1 MQAFLKFGRK
11 LAKGVALLG
20 AVITALMMFLTVAD
34 VIGRRFFNAPV
45 TGAFELTKI
54 MLVFL
59 VSFGLAHAQAEGE
72 NIGIN
77 ILFDKF
83 PKMLRL
89 ILEVLINIV
98 SIGMFTVVFL
108 NVFKYA
114 ERVARSN
121 QITSVLRLPM
131 APWIYIS
138 AIGVGFLVL
147 ALVFDLV
154 RNSYNLKE
162 YIRMKANGE
171 TPDTADEKGAMPSE
185 P

>member
-1 MQAFLKFGRK
+1 MQAFLAYSRK
-11 LAKGVALLG
+11 IAKSVSLVG

-34 VIGRRFFNAPV
+34 VIGRRFFHAPV
-45 TGAFELTKI
+45 PGTFELTQNA
-54 MLVFL
+54 LVLL

-77 ILFDKF
+77 IFFDKF
-83 PKMLRL
+83 PKLL
-89 ILEVLINIV
+89 QWIVEVLTNIV
-98 SIGMFTVVFL
+98 SIGLFIIVFL

-121 QITSVLRLPM
+121 QITSVLRLPL

-147 ALVFDLV
+147 ALCVDLI
-154 RNSYNLKE
+154 RNSYGLSE
-162 YIRMKANGE
+162 YIKGKKA
-171 TPDTADEKGAMPSE
+171 AKKSAEKGAMTNE